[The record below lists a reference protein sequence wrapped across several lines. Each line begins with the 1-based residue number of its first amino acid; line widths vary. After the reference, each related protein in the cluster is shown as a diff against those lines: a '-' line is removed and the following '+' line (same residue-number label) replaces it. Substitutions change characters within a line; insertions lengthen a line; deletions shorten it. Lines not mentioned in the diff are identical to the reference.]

1 MGVLQALC
9 RRRPARRCL
18 AWPNGCFSALRH
30 AGAHDDNQRQIN
42 GLAGQVGERHAMEID
57 QRDDHEKNQDDGFDN
72 EIKQLHDV
80 SLKSAGC
87 LHTYRKCVSVND
99 LRGI

>member
-1 MGVLQALC
+1 MAQAQQAAEQGEQAEQ
-9 RRRPARRCL
+9 RTDDK
-18 AWPNGCFSALRH
+18 H
-30 AGAHDDNQRQIN
+30 TEHHDNQRQLN
-42 GLAGQVGERHAMEID
+42 GLVGQIAERYAVEID
-57 QRDDHEKNQDDGFDN
+57 QRDDYEKNQDDGFDN
-72 EIKQLHDV
+72 EIKQFHGV